1 MSKRIWITAALTAAF
16 AASPVLA
23 EPVITDFTLENGMRA
38 VVIEDHRA
46 PVVTHM
52 VWYNVGSVDEPAGK
66 TGIAHYLEH
75 LMFKGT
81 DKLEPGEFSK
91 TVAANG
97 GQDNAFTS
105 RDYTAYFQRIAND
118 RLGLVMGMEA
128 NRMRNLR
135 IEESDIVAERDVVI
149 EERNSRTD
157 NDPSSK
163 FREQYTAALY
173 LNHGYGNPVI
183 GWRHEVDELDRDDAM
198 EFYQRFYA
206 PNNATLIVAGDVT
219 PEEVRALAEEH
230 YGPIE
235 AVDLPERVNLRE
247 PPQLAARRIDMSDP
261 RITQESM
268 RRVYLAPSYVT
279 DEGIEAEALSLLSDI
294 LGGGQTRR
302 MPRMLTLDTDLA
314 LYAGSYYWGMSR
326 NSAEFGLYAAPKGDT
341 TLEALEGAIDWM
353 IADLLKNGVTE
364 AELDRA
370 KKASIADGVFS
381 QDSQSSLA
389 RYYGSALTIGL
400 TIEEARDWKARIES
414 VTTEDVLAA
423 ARKVFKP
430 ERSVTGYLRPAPVAS
445 AEPAAP
451 TASGGETAATGEQG

>member
-1 MSKRIWITAALTAAF
+1 MSKRTAIPAAF
-16 AASPVLA
+16 AAVLAATPVLA

-81 DKLEPGEFSK
+81 GKLEPGEFSR

-128 NRMRNLR
+128 DRMRNLKIR
-135 IEESDIVAERDVVI
+135 DEDIVAERDVVI
-149 EERNSRTD
+149 EERNSRTE
-157 NDPSSK
+157 NDPTSK

-183 GWRHEVDELDRDDAM
+183 GWRHEVDELDREDAM
-198 EFYQRFYA
+198 AFYERFYA

-219 PEEVRALAEEH
+219 PEEVRALAGEH
-230 YGPIE
+230 YGPVE
-235 AVDLPERVNLRE
+235 AVDLPERVQLRE

-261 RITQESM
+261 RVTQESL
-268 RRVYLAPSYVT
+268 RRIYLAPSYVT
-279 DEGIEAEALSLLSDI
+279 DEGVEGEALSLLSDI
-294 LGGGQTRR
+294 LGEGQTRR
-302 MPRMLTLDTDLA
+302 LPKMLTRDTDLA
-314 LYAGSYYWGMSR
+314 ISAGTYYWGMSR
-326 NSAEFGLYAAPKGDT
+326 NSAEFGFYASPKGDT
-341 TLEALEGAIDWM
+341 SLEALEGALDWM
-353 IADLLKNGVTE
+353 IADLLENGVTE
-364 AELDRA
+364 AELERA
-370 KKASIADGVFS
+370 KKAAIADGVYS
-381 QDSQSSLA
+381 QDSQSTMA
-389 RYYGSALTIGL
+389 RYYGAALTIGL
-400 TIEEARDWKARIES
+400 SIEDARNWKERLES
-414 VTTEDVLAA
+414 VTTDDVLAI
-423 ARKVFKP
+423 ARKVFVP
-430 ERSVTGYLRPAPVAS
+430 ERSVTGYLRPAPV
-445 AEPAAP
+445 
-451 TASGGETAATGEQG
+451 ETAAPGGAGDGSAQGEQG